1 MYIYNDDGRSLEFR
15 DADDLK
21 TFLLEE
27 YAPALL
33 AKALAKDAF
42 DRACTMG
49 FDEADDFIEM
59 WTSEYLSQNSW
70 TVNHGADERRVDVE
84 AREIQAIEGW
94 PMSRALK
101 EAAIR
106 VWEE

>member
-1 MYIYNDDGRSLEFR
+1 MYVYNDDGRSLEFR

-49 FDEADDFIEM
+49 FDDADDYIGMCADALLGKVTMEDILGEVIE
-59 WTSEYLSQNSW
+59 SCYQNEEIIEL
-70 TVNHGADERRVDVE
+70 ADLDI
-84 AREIQAIEGW
+84 EIGYTED
-94 PMSRALK
+94 
-101 EAAIR
+101 
-106 VWEE
+106 